1 MLEARDPL
9 FQFERLG
16 DVLVRRRL
24 MMKVVGADGTPAPAS
39 LIVVQHW
46 IEELKRLV
54 PPK

>member
-1 MLEARDPL
+1 
-9 FQFERLG
+9 
-16 DVLVRRRL
+16 

-39 LIVVQHW
+39 LIVVQHL